1 MVVGSIPVAV
11 SICSSKIAMSEAN
24 KKQSNILDVISN
36 FNGKIRLR
44 SKTDKE
50 KKSKCYRSVNVLYQ
64 GQELTLKTS

>member
-1 MVVGSIPVAV
+1 MGSIPVAV
-11 SICSSKIAMSEAN
+11 SIFSGKIAMSEAN

-64 GQELTLKTS
+64 GQ